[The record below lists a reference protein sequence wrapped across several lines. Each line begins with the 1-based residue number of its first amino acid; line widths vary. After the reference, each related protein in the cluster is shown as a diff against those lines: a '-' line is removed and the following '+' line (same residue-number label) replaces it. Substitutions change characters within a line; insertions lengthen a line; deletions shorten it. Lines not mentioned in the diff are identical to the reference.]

1 MDCFKTAS
9 DLEGFKHP
17 SRKKAIPN
25 EEEEIF
31 VILENIFG
39 PERDRLLEEGWNLDL
54 KGNKDSL
61 FFYKAANIY
70 IYLSHL
76 IVIIYNYKKIEK
88 TLGKCVDSKVY
99 ETFKID
105 CIKNQLQCL
114 SVNNKTPYINLWN
127 KALIETGVEINCNC
141 CSGIDSMVIG
151 DKNCL
156 GFIINKCNNSIDEC
170 PLTEFLKEEFNCNE
184 FV

>member
-9 DLEGFKHP
+9 DLEGLKHP
-17 SRKKAIPN
+17 SRRKAIPN

-114 SVNNKTPYINLWN
+114 SSNNGTPYIKLWN
-127 KALIETGVEINCNC
+127 EALIETGIEINCDC
-141 CSGIDSMVIG
+141 CAGIESMIIEDEG
-151 DKNCL
+151 CL
-156 GFIINKCNNSIDEC
+156 GFVVEKCTATVDDCAIDE
-170 PLTEFLKEEFNCNE
+170 FVKIEFNCLE
-184 FV
+184 FL